1 MYANR
6 NTGITYNSH
15 GNLEPVC
22 YYDSGYNQKHLGT
35 KPQYSYIIM
44 WAGAAIIWKSKRHKS
59 TPNSVSEAE
68 FMTLGH
74 ATRWIL
80 WLRKVITDMGFG
92 EWVNRPTLMVGDN
105 RNARD
110 WANEPMITDGNR
122 AIEREYITVRE
133 KVVAG
138 QILPVWIETDRN
150 CSDLGTKSQVKP
162 TLTEQLNRI
171 ACGLEEMPLPLGHK
185 ILFGPVEKPV
195 LRGNPR
201 GMDAVEHPVIA
212 TLRAERSF
220 NHKSKW

>member
-1 MYANR
+1 MHYMYANR

-92 EWVNRPTLMVGDN
+92 EWVNRPTLMMVQVVHGHWTVCHSMLLACNKGLSYGSSLWYWGHVGFPSIVLKN
-105 RNARD
+105 SAEYLTNSFT
-110 WANEPMITDGNR
+110 NTCK
-122 AIEREYITVRE
+122 AIGRKDPAQKISCIH
-133 KVVAG
+133 
-138 QILPVWIETDRN
+138 IL
-150 CSDLGTKSQVKP
+150 
-162 TLTEQLNRI
+162 
-171 ACGLEEMPLPLGHK
+171 
-185 ILFGPVEKPV
+185 
-195 LRGNPR
+195 
-201 GMDAVEHPVIA
+201 
-212 TLRAERSF
+212 
-220 NHKSKW
+220 